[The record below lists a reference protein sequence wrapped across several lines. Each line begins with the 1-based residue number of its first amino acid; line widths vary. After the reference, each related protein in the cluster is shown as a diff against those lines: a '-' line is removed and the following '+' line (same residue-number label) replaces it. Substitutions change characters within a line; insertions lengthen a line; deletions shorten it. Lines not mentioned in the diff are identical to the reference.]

1 MSEPTREVELKAR
14 VEDLDATRARIE
26 RAGATLAVHARLRD
40 RIYDSATGELS
51 AQDIVLRLRR
61 YETDTSVEAHLDWK
75 GPTARENGFKVRSE
89 LTTGVS
95 DPAALATMLEK
106 LGYRIVGAIDRE
118 IIQYSLAD
126 DADTV
131 SIRFEVYPR
140 MDTLVEVEG
149 STAGIE
155 KAVSLL
161 GISRDRFSAD
171 RLVDFV
177 RAYEL
182 RTGQRA
188 AVADFEV
195 KVDEKP

>member
-14 VEDLDATRARIE
+14 VENLDAARALIE
-26 RAGATLAVHARLRD
+26 RAGATLTVHARLRD
-40 RIYDSATGELS
+40 RIYDSATRALS
-51 AQDIVLRLRR
+51 AQDVVLRLRR

-89 LTTGVS
+89 LTTGIS
-95 DPAALATMLEK
+95 DPAALETMLGK

-118 IIQYSLAD
+118 IMQYSLSD
-126 DADTV
+126 GADTV

-149 STAGIE
+149 TMAGIDR
-155 KAVSLL
+155 AVGLL
-161 GISRDRFSAD
+161 GIPRDRFSAD
-171 RLVDFV
+171 RLADFV

-188 AVADFEV
+188 AIADSDAR
-195 KVDEKP
+195 VDEKP